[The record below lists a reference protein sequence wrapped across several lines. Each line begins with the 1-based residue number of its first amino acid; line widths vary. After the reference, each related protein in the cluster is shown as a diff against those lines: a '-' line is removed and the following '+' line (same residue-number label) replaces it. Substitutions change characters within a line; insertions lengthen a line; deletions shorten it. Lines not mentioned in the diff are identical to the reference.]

1 MNILEVLSG
10 GYIAEYV
17 GALIRYLI
25 MNTINFFRKKDT
37 VLLSKIL
44 VKKNSLVNLIIGGPV
59 LLIVILM
66 IIWLI
71 DFIPLLF

>member
-17 GALIRYLI
+17 GALIRYLTI
-25 MNTINFFRKKDT
+25 NTINFFRKKNPI
-37 VLLSKIL
+37 LLRKFL
-44 VKKNSLVNLIIGGPV
+44 EKKDSLINLIIGGPV

-71 DFIPLLF
+71 EFIPLLF